1 MKLYFKYLII
11 LFRVL
16 EAMIENMQYLGAEGI
31 QFLASSELP
40 VQPLLGK
47 NLGCSASQLVGKAP
61 NE

>member
-40 VQPLLGK
+40 VQPLLG
-47 NLGCSASQLVGKAP
+47 CSASQLVGKAP